1 MGIYGDEDDI
11 KERLEFYGTN
21 QKPVKIPPGFFELLC
36 QALEDFTL
44 RILIVASLVT
54 IGVEVGTASPDHRKT
69 AWIQGFAILVAVFVS
84 ATVTAANDY
93 QK

>member
-1 MGIYGDEDDI
+1 MDGFRYRSIYLGLNTDFKKGIYGDDDDI

-21 QKPVKIPPGFFELLC
+21 EKPKKEPPGFFELLC

-54 IGVEVGTASPDHRKT
+54 IAVEVGTADASHRKT
-69 AWIQGFAILVAVFVS
+69 AWI
-84 ATVTAANDY
+84 
-93 QK
+93 